1 MCPPAGLGVKAPL
14 ASARLSVGKSSRCR
28 HRPAR
33 FYAFRF
39 YPFMRQRAPIRN
51 RRSLCGG
58 SRKPHGKCRGV
69 CGSSRK
75 SHGKCRGVCGSSRKS
90 HGKCFG
96 VCGSSRKSHGK
107 CRGVC
112 GSSASPAG
120 NAVAFAGTPAS
131 IPPKRCTPTCR
142 CRTWRR
148 CSPTPRQSRSRRR

>member
-39 YPFMRQRAPIRN
+39 YPFMRQRAPLRN
-51 RRSLCGG
+51 RRSVCGG
-58 SRKPHGKCRGV
+58 SRKSHGKCCGV
-69 CGSSRK
+69 CGSYRK
-75 SHGKCRGVCGSSRKS
+75 SHGKCRGVCGGSRKS
-90 HGKCFG
+90 HGICRG
-96 VCGSSRKSHGK
+96 VCGSPRKSHGK
-107 CRGVC
+107 CRSVC
-112 GSSASPAG
+112 GSPASPAG
-120 NAVAFAGTPAS
+120 NALAFAGTPAS